1 MREGNGKE
9 VRTPKLATIRK
20 KVKQENKFTKSLLD
34 FFRKVWYNNYR
45 EKEREVRLP
54 TPNLLLRIVKSWWGN
69 LTTALTLNLKS
80 LTLIFRLTA
89 EVVKTEKVG
98 IV

>member
-1 MREGNGKE
+1 VREGKGKE
-9 VRTPKLATIRK
+9 VRTPKLTTIRK

-54 TPNLLLRIVKSWWGN
+54 TPTLLWIVKSWWDN
-69 LTTALTLNLKS
+69 LTTAPTLNLKS

-98 IV
+98 II